1 MATGDT
7 TGHGHSGRELIP
19 REYLRVIAVWSLIP
33 SYVVAG
39 GFLGWMLDEW
49 LDTFPYL
56 TGVMLIVA
64 LGLAV
69 RDMIRLRHEVFFPK
83 E

>member
-1 MATGDT
+1 M
-7 TGHGHSGRELIP
+7 IP
-19 REYLRVIAVWSLIP
+19 REFLRVIAVWSLVP

-39 GFLGWMLDEW
+39 GFLGWIADNW

-56 TGVMLIVA
+56 TGLMLLAA

-69 RDMIRLRHEVFFPK
+69 RDMIRLRDELFTK